1 MGWDI
6 NYETCFVVI
15 FYKLNRT
22 FASLVIAPHLFTV
35 AEIEMTSCVGKI
47 WYNFKKIIKEK
58 YNRLSLVMQCY
69 KHKVLI
75 WYTIFVMTSESK

>member
-6 NYETCFVVI
+6 NYETCVVVI
-15 FYKLNRT
+15 FYKINRT

-58 YNRLSLVMQCY
+58 IALGNVMLLAHGFDFIYNVVMIG
-69 KHKVLI
+69 V
-75 WYTIFVMTSESK
+75 V